1 MFFELYCYY
10 TTSYTHS
17 LNMRPLDD
25 YAVGTILCTFC
36 CAKMYSVQN
45 LSKRKKQKANPC
57 QQFAEQFAYILLNI
71 FAQQKCKQKSI
82 FASNKFLHQA
92 KIIHN
97 CDKAPLVMDFAK
109 QNVRHHGLCQLCC
122 KNAFLHSH
130 HGFCF
135 LFYKNITFSEIKC
148 DNSDL

>member
-1 MFFELYCYY
+1 MSQQNHHTFYFLEK
-10 TTSYTHS
+10 SVFS
-17 LNMRPLDD
+17 LEKRKNHDFLC
-25 YAVGTILCTFC
+25 ILLQKILMMCHFAQQNGL
-36 CAKMYSVQN
+36 AKMHFGIRQ
-45 LSKRKKQKANPC
+45 LLALRANV
-57 QQFAEQFAYILLNI
+57 LLNI

-82 FASNKFLHQA
+82 FASNTFLHQA

>member
-1 MFFELYCYY
+1 MLYTSIGGTYNCVASTFY
-10 TTSYTHS
+10 TSQF
-17 LNMRPLDD
+17 PLSR
-25 YAVGTILCTFC
+25 GIR
-36 CAKMYSVQN
+36 SI
-45 LSKRKKQKANPC
+45 
-57 QQFAEQFAYILLNI
+57 ILLCKI
-71 FAQQKCKQKSI
+71 QGFPDAKIYFCVHFADTDLFFASFFLVDFAQQKCKQKSI